1 MGPGCWIPSGRR
13 PRFSSEAAPGLGFS
27 HLPENGRGLRRASL
41 WLLAK
46 PGPGDREEVSL
57 GQWEGRSD
65 SCLPPRLMTPQT
77 LGITPKAANQARPR
91 GHGSTPPRPLLP
103 QVSCRRHHSQGG
115 TDPARNCGHP
125 GRETH
130 KQTHTDTHPRA
141 KPKPTP
147 PHPEI
152 NTPPTPPAA
161 TPRAARAQP
170 TSTTHSQTQ
179 PPVRLRTSSQT
190 QPAPGV
196 GESDPLALNQFGFSA
211 GQFKRLMREAEVEG
225 MPNEGSGGTPTL
237 LLRRERT
244 ERVLTGPG
252 PSITR
257 F

>member
-1 MGPGCWIPSGRR
+1 VGPGCWIPSGRR

-65 SCLPPRLMTPQT
+65 SCLPPKLMTPQT

-130 KQTHTDTHPRA
+130 KQTHTSPPRD
-141 KPKPTP
+141 KYT
-147 PHPEI
+147 PHPTGG
-152 NTPPTPPAA
+152 NPQSRQGPAHLH
-161 TPRAARAQP
+161 
-170 TSTTHSQTQ
+170 HSQPNT
-179 PPVRLRTSSQT
+179 
-190 QPAPGV
+190 APSAP
-196 GESDPLALNQFGFSA
+196 EDQLTDSA
-211 GQFKRLMREAEVEG
+211 G
-225 MPNEGSGGTPTL
+225 PGG
-237 LLRRERT
+237 
-244 ERVLTGPG
+244 G
-252 PSITR
+252 
-257 F
+257 